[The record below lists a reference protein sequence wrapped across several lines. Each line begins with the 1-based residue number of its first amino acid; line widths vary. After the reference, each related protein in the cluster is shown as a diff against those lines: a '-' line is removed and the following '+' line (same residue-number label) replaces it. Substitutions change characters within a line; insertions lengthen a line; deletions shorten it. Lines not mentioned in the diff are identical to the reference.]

1 MAKGKGPLRI
11 AIEDFIDTFGIGR
24 RIAEW
29 ARGGI
34 PIVEAEAADDVQDL
48 LDLAIETA
56 QEIPEL
62 AAVVNRLFE
71 PRGIVGLA
79 ALGSV
84 AVGVGSSAAGGLL
97 TPYLKLLNYKIDL
110 SAESARADPG
120 TQWALTFR
128 TPELEPE
135 TVVRLRELG
144 WDEQYIEAFKA
155 VVRPTVGEAE
165 LLALWRRG
173 TLPESELDAELTARG
188 WPEDRLAQIK
198 EVTELRPGIQDI
210 ITQAVREAFTPEII
224 EQFQLDAELPPRY
237 LEEAEKLG
245 MPREFAERFWFS
257 HWVLP
262 SLGQGFEM
270 FHRLRD
276 PSSPTHFDIDD
287 LRTLVKTQDIS
298 PFFRDRL
305 IEIAFSP
312 FTRVDVRRMFRD
324 GVLSEAEVSDA
335 YQDIGYDADKA
346 EKLTQWT
353 IREAR
358 GGQKDLTRAALVS
371 GFVKKVISRAEAT
384 QSLLDIGYDAS
395 EAEFWLSLADYDI
408 AQERADM
415 VIDGVEF
422 LFVNGLITMSE
433 VYDRLG
439 SLNLSGEQVEDLLTL
454 WTLRKEA
461 KTRIPT
467 RGELET
473 FYERNI
479 ITEDIFRTGLG
490 ELRYVADQAEW
501 YIDKSDLDIAAL
513 AEKEAERAAREEER
527 ILLRGVSSQYAQER
541 AALSTQI
548 AELRL
553 NKAELTLA
561 IKETADPGVKSDLK
575 VAKAEIDVIIAQL
588 TIDKANLRQDLLSA
602 TAPEA

>member
-1 MAKGKGPLRI
+1 MPTGKGPLRI

-24 RIAEW
+24 RLSEW
-29 ARGGI
+29 LRGGVLTI
-34 PIVEAEAADDVQDL
+34 EKEGKEDL
-48 LDLAIETA
+48 LEIVKLALETA
-56 QEIPEL
+56 ETMPEL
-62 AAVVNRLFE
+62 EQVVKRLTEPKGIFGAAF
-71 PRGIVGLA
+71 LA
-79 ALGSV
+79 STATGM
-84 AVGVGSSAAGGLL
+84 GTSAAGGLI
-97 TPYLKLLNYKIDL
+97 TPWLRLMNYRLDR
-110 SAESARADPG
+110 SAHTARPDPG
-120 TQWALTFR
+120 TAFALQYR
-128 TPELEPE
+128 TPEIGDT
-135 TVVRLRELG
+135 TVEALRDLG
-144 WDEQYIEAFKA
+144 WTEEMIGAWEALL
-155 VVRPTVGEAE
+155 RPTVGEAE

-173 TLPESELDAELTARG
+173 ALPESELDGELAARG
-188 WPEDRLAQIK
+188 WPDDRIAQIK

-224 EQFQLDAELPPRY
+224 AQFELDAELPPRY

-276 PSSPTHFDIDD
+276 PASPTHFDIDD

-305 IEIAFSP
+305 IEIAFAP

-324 GVLSEAEVSDA
+324 GVLTEEQVRDA
-335 YQDIGYDADKA
+335 YQDIGYDETKADQ
-346 EKLTQWT
+346 LTAWT
-353 IREAR
+353 VRQAR

-371 GFVKKVISRAEAT
+371 GFKKKVLGRAEAK
-384 QSLLDIGYDAS
+384 QGLIDIGFDDM

-408 AQERADM
+408 AQERSDM

-422 LFVNGLITMSE
+422 LFINGLISQSE
-433 VYDRLG
+433 VYDKLG
-439 SLNLSGEQVEDLLTL
+439 PLNLSGEQVEDLLTL
-454 WTLRKEA
+454 WNLRREA
-461 KTRIPT
+461 KTRVPT

-473 FYERNI
+473 FYEKDI
-479 ITEDIFRTGLG
+479 ITEDIFRLGLS
-490 ELRYVADQAEW
+490 ELRYVEEQAQW
-501 YIDKSDLDIAAL
+501 YIDKSDLDIATQ

-527 ILLRGVSSQYAQER
+527 IAARTTATQYAQTR

-575 VAKAEIDVIIAQL
+575 IAKAEIDVIIAEL
-588 TIDKANLRQDLLSA
+588 TVDKAELRQDQLEQ
-602 TAPEA
+602 PPG